1 MLPSQLL
8 SLSREER
15 AFIAASIETKIEND
29 KKETVKVKK
38 ARKSRRR

>member
-15 AFIAASIETKIEND
+15 AFIVASIETKTEND
-29 KKETVKVKK
+29 KREAVKMKK
-38 ARKSRRR
+38 VGRGRRR